1 MRVYN
6 ITFWSNLDI
15 SVTSLHGRTK
25 RSTVQHEQ
33 QYVNTRFLHADFDN
47 SNVDENGYS
56 DTDIN
61 FNANDSDLT
70 NSE

>member
-1 MRVYN
+1 M
-6 ITFWSNLDI
+6 
-15 SVTSLHGRTK
+15 TSLHGRTK